1 MAAFRHSRRRKSAG
15 VAPRQSTR
23 RLQISTGMSASVR
36 RPVALRSSV
45 DAIRPIHSFTFSW
58 GVGHCLG
65 HPRQRL
71 VHSTPV
77 AMPTC
82 RYKSWFGE
90 LVGALRE
97 SKSLCCGTW
106 LPSSHDVVLRLVL
119 SGSLIES
126 VTVTSARHSRVTPKF
141 LVRVPQGLN
150 RLRKKAWIRAKSPK
164 SMPHG
169 LKPAS
174 FGAICGTT

>member
-1 MAAFRHSRRRKSAG
+1 VFADPSHYDPRLTLSGQFTHSPSLG
-15 VAPRQSTR
+15 VSG
-23 RLQISTGMSASVR
+23 IAS
-36 RPVALRSSV
+36 
-45 DAIRPIHSFTFSW
+45 
-58 GVGHCLG
+58 G

-71 VHSTPV
+71 VHSVPV

-126 VTVTSARHSRVTPKF
+126 VTVTSARRSRVTPKF
-141 LVRVPQGLN
+141 
-150 RLRKKAWIRAKSPK
+150 W
-164 SMPHG
+164 
-169 LKPAS
+169 
-174 FGAICGTT
+174 